1 MTLNDWMEPQN
12 IFGGVVKIPLMSKS
26 EAKNYYLT
34 SWHLGRGIKPLLDD
48 VTMQFAVDFCN
59 VVLKQASGL
68 CYQYAKAQLLQEIR
82 ELKKQKAVDVEA
94 TPVQPEQK
102 SSIILTD

>member
-1 MTLNDWMEPQN
+1 MALQ
-12 IFGGVVKIPLMSKS
+12 IPLVPM
-26 EAKNYYLT
+26 EATRDYYKT
-34 SWHLGRGIKPLLDD
+34 SWHLGCGVKPLLDE
-48 VTMQFAVDFCN
+48 TTLKFATEWAN